1 MPYETATASLESAEL
16 TPLVHPRLSEYP
28 PADAIPDL
36 RTDNPSNPP
45 PERRRAKSG
54 ETYTEWR
61 RHVYWEAYQR
71 ANCAYDFLDQGDEG
85 TRRHR
90 LDECGS
96 FAWFVH
102 DTESGQVFIE
112 SNSCGLRWCPMCAAK
127 VRKTTAANAA
137 DWIKHIPDPKFLTL
151 TLKHTDAPLGQ
162 QVTQLYRSFA
172 LLRKRKQLK
181 GLFRGGIW
189 FFQIKFNTEHQQFHP
204 HLHILLDG
212 KRRERTLIS
221 KLWLD
226 VTGDSCVIDIRKIWD
241 IDKAAAE
248 VARYAA
254 TPCSLT
260 KLDIGWAYTVVQEL
274 EGRKLCGT
282 FGSARNVHLRQQIE
296 HPKETRE
303 RIADFR
309 TMVELASENREAQTI
324 LNALY
329 NRKPVSTEIIREFRM
344 KFDADFQLAVKGLT
358 VRPPPPPL
366 LFS

>member
-1 MPYETATASLESAEL
+1 MPYEPSTASHEYAEL
-16 TPLVHPRLSEYP
+16 SSLVHPRLSELP
-28 PADAIPDL
+28 PEAAISDL
-36 RTDNPSNPP
+36 RTENPDNPP

-54 ETYTEWR
+54 ETYSEWR

-71 ANCAYDFLDQGDEG
+71 AFLAYDFLDSGDEG

-90 LDECGS
+90 LEECGS
-96 FAWFVH
+96 FAWFIH

-112 SNSCGLRWCPMCAAK
+112 SNSCGLRWCPMCAAR
-127 VRKTTAANAA
+127 VRKTTAANAG
-137 DWIKHIPDPKFLTL
+137 DWIKHISDPKFLTL
-151 TLKHTDAPLGQ
+151 TLKHTDAPLSQ

-181 GLFRGGIW
+181 DLFQGGIW
-189 FFQIKFNTEHQQFHP
+189 FFQIKFNDEHQQFHP
-204 HLHILLDG
+204 HLHVLLDG

-226 VTGDSCVIDIRKIWD
+226 ITGDSCVIDIRRIWD
-241 IDKAAAE
+241 VDKAAAE

-260 KLDIGWAYTVVQEL
+260 RLTLAWSIDVVKEL

-282 FGSARNVHLRQQIE
+282 FGTARTVHLRQQIE

-303 RIADFR
+303 RIIDFR
-309 TMVELASENREAQTI
+309 SLLDLSAEDHTARTI
-324 LNALY
+324 LEALY
-329 NRKPVSTEIIREFRM
+329 NREPVSAELIKEFRM
-344 KFDADFQLAVKGLT
+344 KFDESFQLAVKGLT
-358 VRPPPPPL
+358 VRPPPDPY
-366 LFS
+366 LFN